1 MTIFEIQGP
10 GGAIFEVDA
19 PDERAAIAG
28 FKQFSA
34 GQPASQQ
41 ADFSDRFTGG
51 GTAQWT
57 PEGFNPQAEANTIEA
72 ARGTSGFTDASGSI
86 IKGIPFGDEIM
97 SGFSAPIRAA
107 RDALRGE
114 GFSLGR
120 AYNEGQAL
128 EKELQRRRDERSPVA
143 STVGAVAGGMPIAG
157 QAAKAGFSLLNAAK
171 PTLGSMAGRS
181 AAEGALYG
189 GLYGAGEGS
198 GVLDRALN
206 AGTGILTGGVG
217 GGLLGGI
224 GRIGAGK
231 IDRSA
236 LPTADDLKTAAQAA
250 YQRADDAGV
259 VYSKDAMK
267 RVADDLQKQF
277 YDFGYHPELQGGAKV
292 ALSEINR
299 LADQN
304 VTLKGLD
311 TARKIAGNAFQ
322 PGNKANNA
330 LTAKVSEAIDNLV
343 ANPQAGDV
351 LTGNAPEAAAAIK
364 EARGLFKQS
373 AKLDTVNNLLERAGL
388 RAAKSGSGGNIEN
401 TTRQELS
408 KILMSDRMKRG
419 FNETELKA
427 VKDAVV
433 GTKSQ
438 NALRMLGKLSPEG
451 NGLSLML
458 HLLSAPL
465 SGGATL
471 PLAGAGMLAK
481 RGADAMAG
489 NRAKIAEAVIANGG
503 KLPEA
508 TLAPL
513 RKFLIDA
520 LTRGSAQQLPGYTGP

>member
-1 MTIFEIQGP
+1 MAIFEIQGQD
-10 GGAIFEVDA
+10 GSVYEVDA
-19 PDERAAIAG
+19 PNESVAVAG
-28 FKQFSA
+28 FKRFNA
-34 GQPASQQ
+34 GQK

-57 PEGFNPQAEANTIEA
+57 AGGFNPQAEANAIEGA
-72 ARGTSGFTDASGSI
+72 SGTSGFSDASGSI

-97 SGFSAPIRAA
+97 SAAGAPIRAT
-107 RDALRGE
+107 RDALRGD
-114 GFSLGR
+114 GFNLGR

-128 EKELQRRRDERSPVA
+128 EAELQRRRDARSPVA
-143 STVGAVAGGMPIAG
+143 STVGAVAGGFPVAG

-171 PTLGSMAGRS
+171 PTLGNMAGRS
-181 AAEGALYG
+181 AAEGAIYG

-198 GVLDRALN
+198 GLEDRATN
-206 AGTGILTGGVG
+206 AGKGLLTGGAVG
-217 GGLLGGI
+217 GILGSM

-231 IDRSA
+231 VDRSV

-259 VYSKDAMK
+259 VYSKDAVK
-267 RVADDLQKQF
+267 RLADDLQQQF

-330 LTAKVSEAIDNLV
+330 LTAKVAEAIDNLV

-351 LTGNAPEAAAAIK
+351 LTGNAPEAAAAIS

-408 KILMSDRMKRG
+408 KILMSDRMRRG
-419 FNETELKA
+419 FSEEELKA
-427 VKDAVV
+427 VKDAVI
-433 GTKSQ
+433 GTKGQ
-438 NALRMLGKLSPEG
+438 NALRMMGKLSPEG
-451 NGLSLML
+451 NGLSMLL

-481 RGADAMAG
+481 RGADAMAAH
-489 NRAKIAEAVIANGG
+489 RAKIAEAIIANGG
-503 KLPEA
+503 KSLPEA

-513 RKFLIDA
+513 RKAVIDA
-520 LTRGSAQQLPGYTGP
+520 LTRGSAQQLPGYIGQ